1 MSKSML
7 PMSSLSR
14 LLGLCLSGLALPVH
28 AQAPQPPAPLTA
40 MPMEAPAAGAAPAT
54 SPDSASARTLSLDE
68 LIETVLAHNADLQSV
83 QQSRVTAAAGIR
95 SATAYAN
102 PRLEWQ
108 SGRNQARIPGAVP
121 GAVQGW
127 GVSQLI
133 ENPAAREA
141 RRLAAEANARGSD
154 QAIALTR
161 NALVSETRLRASEY
175 LLRRAEAT
183 VTAED
188 LALLEQVRERVRLR
202 VASGEA
208 PRYEVIKADAEIV
221 HARERQQTAALQADQ
236 TLLTLNRLAAGRL
249 PARWS
254 LAGSLQDTSPLPTL
268 AELLQQAEAE
278 NPELRALQAE
288 LERAQAQLQGARAS
302 RWPGVELRV
311 GQTRDPEVR
320 QSSVGV
326 SVQVPLLDRRD
337 GAIGEAGSEYTRL
350 QGRLDGRRAELRQ
363 QVQHAWQSLAI
374 ARLRVQALSEGVVQ
388 DAEAALKVAQAAYR
402 FGERGILDVLDA
414 QRVLRSAR
422 LNLLEARFQVQSA
435 RIELETLAGRFAAP
449 PTAPSTA
456 TPSNAIQAP
465 TGQ

>member
-1 MSKSML
+1 ML
-7 PMSSLSR
+7 PTSSLSR
-14 LLGLCLSGLALPVH
+14 LLGLCLSGLALPLH
-28 AQAPQPPAPLTA
+28 AQLPQATDAALLAAAPMAPST
-40 MPMEAPAAGAAPAT
+40 AAPAT
-54 SPDSASARTLSLDE
+54 PAASADSAGVRTLSLNE
-68 LIETVLAHNADLQSV
+68 LIATVLAHNADLQSA
-83 QQSRVTAAAGIR
+83 QQSRVTAAAGIQ
-95 SATAYAN
+95 SASAYAN

-108 SGRNQARIPGAVP
+108 SGRNQARLPGAVP
-121 GAVQGW
+121 GSVQGW

-133 ENPAAREA
+133 ENPSAREA
-141 RRLAAEANARGSD
+141 RRTAAEASARGTE

-175 LLRRAEAT
+175 LLRRAEAN

-249 PARWS
+249 PTRWS
-254 LAGSLQDTSPLPTL
+254 LAGSLQDDSPLPTL
-268 AELLQQAEAE
+268 AELLQQADAE

-320 QSSVGV
+320 QSTVGV

-363 QVQHAWQSLAI
+363 QVQHAWQALAI

-422 LNLLEARFQVQSA
+422 LNLLEARFQVQAA
-435 RIELETLAGRFAAP
+435 RIDLETLAGRFAAL
-449 PTAPSTA
+449 PST
-456 TPSNAIQAP
+456 PQ
-465 TGQ
+465 